1 MRSISLTIGTFF
13 LLLATL
19 FVGMYIG
26 GDMEMPVLDTEK
38 EEEELEKEKE
48 VRDYDPVLD
57 HEKAVMEVVE
67 ENLPSVVSIVSSR
80 YVERMEPSFFFP
92 HEGEEREET
101 EKGTGFIISEDG
113 LILTNRHIVE
123 EEDANYTVFLHTGEE
138 VEAEVLVRD
147 PVRDL
152 AILRV
157 EGEDLPSAK
166 LGDSDGVEVG
176 QTAIAIGY
184 ALGELENTVSSG
196 IISGLGRQVTA
207 QGRRGTEI
215 LDNVIQTDAA
225 INFGNSGGPLLNLDG
240 EVVGINTATA
250 VHAEGIGFAI
260 PVNDAQRVIE
270 AAREGEDVSY
280 PFLGIRYLIVNEEVK
295 KRRDLPVDYGALVD
309 AGWEGVAVEP
319 GSAADEAGIEEGDI
333 ILEFDG
339 ERISEDNH
347 LATVITNY
355 RPGDEVDLE
364 ILREGEEITRSATL
378 GEMER

>member
-1 MRSISLTIGTFF
+1 
-13 LLLATL
+13 
-19 FVGMYIG
+19 
-26 GDMEMPVLDTEK
+26 MPVLDTEK